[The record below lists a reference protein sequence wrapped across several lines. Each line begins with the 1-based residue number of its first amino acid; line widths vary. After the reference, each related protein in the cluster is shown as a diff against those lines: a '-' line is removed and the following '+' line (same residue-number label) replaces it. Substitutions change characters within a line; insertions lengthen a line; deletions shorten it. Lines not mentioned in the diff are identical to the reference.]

1 MIDDSIRYKG
11 NQIMDKEKSKKKN
24 YRSLMRNVVLTI
36 LLTALTPT
44 LVVSIFI
51 LNQFADSY
59 QKKVH
64 DHFTL
69 LARKHKTIIDL
80 FLEEKLMDIRL
91 LASAYRFEEL
101 GNESLLNRKLIE
113 IQQAH
118 DRVFVDVGLVN
129 SKGLQIAYAG
139 PHNLTGASYADSEW
153 FKTAI
158 NNPYF
163 ISDVFKGL
171 RGTPHFIVSVR
182 QEIDGKPWIL
192 KSTIDFGE
200 FNILVENL
208 RIGESGF
215 AYILN
220 KKGEF
225 QTSPIAEVK
234 PGILIDHFEKNG
246 ILDRP
251 NSILKL
257 KNNDGKELIYNV
269 TSIKKGEWVMVL
281 QQDYDDA
288 FAELKVTQ
296 KIAVLIIVVASL
308 CIIASSFI
316 LSDILIGRISLADE
330 EKESADKEKEILAQQ
345 VIETGKL
352 AAVGELA
359 AGIAHE
365 INNPV
370 AIMIEEAGWI
380 QDLLEEEDLKQ
391 SENLEEFYRSLKQIN
406 TQGRRCKDITH
417 KLLSFARKTDPR
429 VVQISINDLLKE
441 IVHLSSQRAKY
452 DNIAIHTELE
462 KHLPAIS
469 ASETEMQ
476 QVFLNLVNNAMDAID
491 KRGGSITLTSKLVG
505 DDLAVMVAD
514 NGAGIA
520 EANLSRI
527 FDPFYTT
534 KPVGKGTG
542 LGLSICFGIIKKL
555 GGDIHVRSTKGKGTT
570 FEVRI
575 PVKKEAEL
583 PQEDALDTG

>member
-1 MIDDSIRYKG
+1 
-11 NQIMDKEKSKKKN
+11 MDKERSQKKN
-24 YRSLMRNVVLTI
+24 YRSLMRNAVLTI
-36 LLTALTPT
+36 LLTALAPT

-51 LNQFADSY
+51 LNEFADSY

-64 DHFTL
+64 DHLTL

-80 FLEEKLMDIRL
+80 FLEEKLMDIRF
-91 LASAYRFEEL
+91 LASAYHFEEL
-101 GNESLLNRKLIE
+101 SNESVLNRKLIE

-129 SKGLQIAYAG
+129 SQGLQIAYAG
-139 PHNLTGASYADSEW
+139 PHNLTGARYADSEW
-153 FKTAI
+153 FKIAI
-158 NNPYF
+158 NNSYF

-192 KSTIDFGE
+192 RSTIDFGE
-200 FNILVENL
+200 FNTLVENL

-225 QTSPIAEVK
+225 QTSPIAEVN
-234 PGILIDHFEKNG
+234 PGILINHFEKNDIFG
-246 ILDRP
+246 RP

-257 KNNDGKELIYNV
+257 KNNNGKEVIYNV
-269 TSIKKGEWVMVL
+269 TSIKNSEWVMVF
-281 QQDYDDA
+281 QQDYNDA

-296 KIAVLIIVVASL
+296 LIAVLIITVASL

-316 LSDILIGRISLADE
+316 LSDRLIGRISLADE
-330 EKESADKEKEILAQQ
+330 EKESADKEKEIMAQQ

-352 AAVGELA
+352 ASVGELA

-417 KLLSFARKTDPR
+417 KLLSFARKTDSR
-429 VVQISINDLLKE
+429 VVQISINDLLNE

-452 DNIAIHTELE
+452 DNITIHTKLE
-462 KHLPAIS
+462 KFLPTIS

-476 QVFLNLVNNAMDAID
+476 QVFLNLVNNAMDAMD
-491 KRGGSITLTSKLVG
+491 KSGGSITLISKLVG
-505 DDLAVMVAD
+505 NNLTVMVAD

-575 PVKKEAEL
+575 PVKKETEP
-583 PQEDALDTG
+583 PQEDALDVG